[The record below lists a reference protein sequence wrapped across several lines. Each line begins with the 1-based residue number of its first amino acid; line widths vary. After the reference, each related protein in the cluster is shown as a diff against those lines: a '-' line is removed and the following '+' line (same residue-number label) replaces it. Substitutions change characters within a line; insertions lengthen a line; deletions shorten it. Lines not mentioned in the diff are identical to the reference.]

1 MAAATS
7 IPHAAGVVD
16 TAQSLC
22 RDYTYLNQ
30 GSVEPGIAWHLA
42 VNSGPAVEWLISLGV
57 RFLDEIVYAAEES
70 VPRSHVPSRGEDR
83 NTNGIPAANK
93 ETEGG
98 ETVRPPD
105 NSS

>member
-57 RFLDEIVYAAEES
+57 RFLDEIVYAAEDS
-70 VPRSHVPSRGEDR
+70 VPRSHRPSRG
-83 NTNGIPAANK
+83 GACIGKLLSAARK
-93 ETEGG
+93 ERA
-98 ETVRPPD
+98 VD
-105 NSS
+105 IVF